1 MSSTTSPNR
10 WVPFQCPSCFGLF
23 RVRKSQIG
31 ETGHCPTCRSLNH
44 LSEEAQS
51 AAASP
56 RASVSD
62 PNETLLEK
70 VSVAKPMT
78 PEEIAR
84 REASRKTHRR
94 QYDSSGGGGGDLN
107 WEEETTAPVKKGTSW
122 RVAWSLVMGTFVLLA
137 LGAHYVKNVRP
148 DSVNRGS
155 SVITDPKAREILNEI
170 LEKGKTDIYVDETG
184 RDSTVDAVDQ
194 YKQFDLQEIEV
205 VVKNFLKSETVAERM
220 KWVRHSDRVLP
231 LMKKFYVADEVEA
244 EGFESLNKTATS
256 YLDNLLTTI
265 VQTADFLSSPIA
277 IEKTGEGEDVKYLV
291 DWESWVGYCEMKP
304 EEMRI
309 KKPTEPVL
317 MRVIANRENYYNFTF
332 SDDKEW
338 TSYRMELKD
347 SEYSFLGYAKKNSKV
362 DEFFSVLRR
371 KGGTNPCIIK
381 VVYPPKARAKDQVE
395 IVEVVSDGWIQR
407 EPEKNK

>member
-1 MSSTTSPNR
+1 
-10 WVPFQCPSCFGLF
+10 
-23 RVRKSQIG
+23 
-31 ETGHCPTCRSLNH
+31 
-44 LSEEAQS
+44 
-51 AAASP
+51 
-56 RASVSD
+56 
-62 PNETLLEK
+62 
-70 VSVAKPMT
+70 MT